1 MYITGRKKFMSKDIK
16 KEIVGELDR
25 RIQLLKEHEN
35 DQVICTGNQYEEL
48 NQALSKV
55 IGVPLM
61 GELQSIKEF
70 IGKL

>member
-1 MYITGRKKFMSKDIK
+1 MAKDIK
-16 KEIVGELDR
+16 KEMISELDR

-70 IGKL
+70 VGRL